1 MLPLQGKYPGSFQP
15 AEAGLEQRL
24 AAKSRSSFL
33 KGSCLAGK
41 TGTMSMSLKGTAM
54 PMHGEHLQGFFLQ
67 QATFRLGVCHSL
79 IPLRCPRDETFTGGQ
94 AELMSSNQL
103 LTDRVQWGCY
113 STDTQQKIPVFLL
126 APLGNLARSL
136 SLQVGLPNASV
147 FKKLSNQEGSTTDP
161 L

>member
-103 LTDRVQWGCY
+103 LHRQGAMG
-113 STDTQQKIPVFLL
+113 LL
-126 APLGNLARSL
+126 FHRH
-136 SLQVGLPNASV
+136 
-147 FKKLSNQEGSTTDP
+147 TTKDP
-161 L
+161 SFPPSPSGKSS